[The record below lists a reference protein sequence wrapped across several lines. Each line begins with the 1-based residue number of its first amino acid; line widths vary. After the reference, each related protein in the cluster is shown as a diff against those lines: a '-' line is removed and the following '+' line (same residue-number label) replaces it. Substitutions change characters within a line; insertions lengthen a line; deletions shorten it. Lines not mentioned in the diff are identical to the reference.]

1 MKEKLKQII
10 KESNI
15 WMISALALP
24 AATVLIWLGVHYLG
38 TESTR
43 HLYALVILSVFAVAA
58 TTWWWWAM
66 FRFSQVTNFIISTN
80 NKFDEVLKEIKNV
93 KKDVS
98 ARKRTV
104 EKTSKDS
111 K

>member
-24 AATVLIWLGVHYLG
+24 AAAVLIWLGVHYLG
-38 TESTR
+38 SQNTR
-43 HLYALVILSVFAVAA
+43 HLYALVILSTFAVAA

-66 FRFSQVTNFIISTN
+66 FRFSEVTRFIISTN

-93 KKDVS
+93 KQDVS

-104 EKTSKDS
+104 KKTTKDS